1 MKYFNQMFVCM
12 EIFHIFAAK
21 SLNLS
26 DMEKKKSVFETLNAI
41 NVNGKTEKKN
51 GLTYLSWAF
60 AWGEIKK
67 NYPNATYTIYENANG
82 MNYHTD
88 GRTAWVKT
96 GVTIEGIEYIE
107 YLPVMDYRNQSI
119 TIDKITSFNVN
130 TAIQRSLT
138 KACARHGLGLYI
150 YAGEDLPEEEKEEQP
165 AKTKP
170 TKPKGNQV
178 INAKD
183 DDGLEDAYII
193 MKPQIETCGSIDEL
207 TMIWK
212 KSDERLRM
220 YEPYKTLVAARNR
233 ELSNK

>member
-1 MKYFNQMFVCM
+1 
-12 EIFHIFAAK
+12 
-21 SLNLS
+21 
-26 DMEKKKSVFETLNAI
+26 MEKKKSVFETLNAI

-60 AWGEIKK
+60 AWGEVKK
-67 NYPNATYTIYENANG
+67 NYPNATYTIYESANG

-119 TIDKITSFNVN
+119 TIDKLTSFNVN

-150 YAGEDLPEEEKEEQP
+150 YAGEDLPEEEQ
-165 AKTKP
+165 AA
-170 TKPKGNQV
+170 KPKGNAV
-178 INAKD
+178 IKAKD
-183 DDGLEDAYII
+183 DDGLEDAYLI
-193 MKPQIETCGSIDEL
+193 MKPQIENCGSREEL

-212 KSDERLRM
+212 KSDERLRA
-220 YEPYKTLVAARNR
+220 YEPYIKLFQDRNNQLK
-233 ELSNK
+233 EKA